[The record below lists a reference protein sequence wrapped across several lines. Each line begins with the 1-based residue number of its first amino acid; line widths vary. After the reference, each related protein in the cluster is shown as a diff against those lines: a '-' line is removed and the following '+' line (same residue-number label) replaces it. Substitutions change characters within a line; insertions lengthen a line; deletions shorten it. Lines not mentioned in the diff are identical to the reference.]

1 LFAGVTFEHEA
12 FGTLGDKQ
20 GRPVEGD
27 ECVSGDRDVSVAAFA
42 EAILI
47 KVW

>member
-1 LFAGVTFEHEA
+1 LFVSVYFEHEA

-20 GRPVEGD
+20 GRPVKGD
-27 ECVSGDRDVSVAAFA
+27 ECVPDDRDVPVAAFA

-47 KVW
+47 QVW